1 MQPKAVD
8 IRHKGV
14 SQKSSRPCE
23 PSFCICQSQEH
34 PMACWSRGM
43 VLTSG
48 ARGPGFKSRTS
59 PPRALEPLFSSSISP
74 CCLLWANRTP
84 PSSKASAVSARFQ
97 ACISPIFLV
106 PRLQFKLVRPL
117 SSVGSSACA
126 ERRCCF

>member
-1 MQPKAVD
+1 
-8 IRHKGV
+8 
-14 SQKSSRPCE
+14 
-23 PSFCICQSQEH
+23 
-34 PMACWSRGM
+34 MARWSRGM
-43 VLTSG
+43 ILASD

-59 PPRALEPLFSSSISP
+59 PPRALEPLFSSSIFSQAVSLHAAFSGP
-74 CCLLWANRTP
+74 IAHRR
-84 PSSKASAVSARFQ
+84 KASAVSARFQ